1 MTISLQRSLKNITSY
16 LEHNSGPW
24 PQPNS
29 SLGANMR
36 TACRVVNIL
45 GSLLMFLGLEGT
57 ACHVMV
63 ALVAPDFII
72 QRRPAAAVEEV
83 LLCLLNP
90 DLFNL
95 ALVLLT
101 GI

>member
-1 MTISLQRSLKNITSY
+1 
-16 LEHNSGPW
+16 
-24 PQPNS
+24 
-29 SLGANMR
+29 MR
-36 TACRVVNIL
+36 TIRGVVNIS
-45 GSLLMFLGLEGT
+45 GSLLPFLGLEGT
-57 ACHVMV
+57 ACQGLV

-72 QRRPAAAVEEV
+72 RRRTAVADEEV
-83 LLCLLNP
+83 LLPLLNP